1 MQWKKWKILIGLLLG
16 LSLVVTL
23 ARPVHRLARP
33 VRPIGGG
40 LNLVVELRPQGQV
53 KLKRSTWPDYQPAFI
68 GASLAATDQLLL
80 ASNTFAKVLCQNLM
94 PWEPEGGRDYIVS
107 EGCPPTSTPKLL
119 ESDEDTVIERATNN
133 PDIPYILRPRDS
145 FVLNQQPLLRWHDVE
160 GANTYQVRVIGPGVK
175 WTQETSA
182 TEIVYSGKQ
191 SLQPEARYWLIV
203 KTDQGKSS
211 KQEGSFGFTIL
222 DQEKAQEVW
231 AAAEEIK
238 QKQLSKPAE
247 ALALAHLYRS
257 NDLNAEAIDLLETAL
272 ADGPESIRVYQLL
285 GEIYQH
291 VGLNRLARERYRQ
304 ALELAKAAG
313 DLDTQAQV
321 IGGLAV
327 TSAIIGQKDEAI
339 AWLEK
344 GKEVYQTLGDQVK
357 AGQLEQQMVKIL
369 GG

>member
-1 MQWKKWKILIGLLLG
+1 MQWQKWKLLIGLILG
-16 LSLVVTL
+16 LSLVVSL
-23 ARPVHRLARP
+23 ARPA
-33 VRPIGGG
+33 RPIGNG
-40 LNLVVELRPQGQV
+40 LNLVVALRPQGQV
-53 KLKRSTWPDYQPAFI
+53 KLKRSSWPDYQPAFI
-68 GASLAATDQLLL
+68 GAPLGAKDHLLL
-80 ASNTFAKVLCQNLM
+80 GSNTFAKVLCQNLTE
-94 PWEPEGGRDYIVS
+94 WEPEDGRDYIVS
-107 EGCPPTSTPKLL
+107 EGCPPTSKAKLSP
-119 ESDEDTVIERATNN
+119 SDEDTVIERAANN
-133 PDIPYILRPRDS
+133 PDIPYILRPRNS
-145 FVLNQQPLLRWHDVE
+145 SVVNQQPLLRWHQVK
-160 GANTYQVRVIGPGVK
+160 GVSNYLVRVIGPGVE
-175 WTQETSA
+175 WNQQTSA

-191 SLQPEARYWLIV
+191 LLKPGARYWLIV
-203 KTDQGKSS
+203 ETDQGKTS
-211 KQEGSFGFTIL
+211 KDEGVFGFTIL
-222 DQEKAQEVW
+222 DQEKAQEVS

-247 ALALAHLYRS
+247 GLALAHLYRS

-304 ALELAKAAG
+304 ALELTKTAG

-321 IGGLAV
+321 LGGLAV
-327 TSAIIGQKDEAI
+327 TSGIIGQKNEAI

-344 GKEVYQTLGDQVK
+344 GKQVYQTLGDQVR